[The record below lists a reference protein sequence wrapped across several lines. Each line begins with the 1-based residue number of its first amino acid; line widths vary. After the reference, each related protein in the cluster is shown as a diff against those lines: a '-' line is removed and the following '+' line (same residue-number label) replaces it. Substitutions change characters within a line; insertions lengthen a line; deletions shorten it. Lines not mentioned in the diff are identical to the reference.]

1 MEMKTAEHKTT
12 SATNATS
19 QVQPFFNKGGSA
31 MHSNEKTPFF
41 SPGHTGIQT
50 KLTVGQPNDKYEKEA
65 DAMADKVVQ
74 RLSSGDSV
82 HTKPILQNG
91 YLPFIQAKCT
101 ECEKEDKLQKKEEPK
116 KELEEKK
123 LQRKPIFESL
133 ADTHEEAENVQ
144 RKCTDCEKEEK
155 LQKKETPGSNQT
167 SIQNIEGRLNSTKGS
182 GSPLDPGIQSRME
195 SSFGTDFSSVR
206 IHNNSTAVQLSED
219 MHAQAFTHK
228 NDIYFNSGK
237 YDIQAPGGQ
246 HLLAHE
252 LTHTIQQ
259 GNAPLINVQHKLA
272 HSIPGV
278 SSGKL
283 PEPNGGKNVKG
294 NTIATNNSTNN
305 TVSFSSSENFSIQ
318 TKPASGEKDEKL
330 EKVEEDK
337 KDEKKLQKKN
347 KPHIAPNYSTLSN
360 NSLHAFLSSPQE
372 SIQPK
377 GVLDNITGAAG
388 AAWNA
393 TGGKVVSAATDLIL
407 DQIRSL
413 SPKMVAFIEEIRKV
427 GVVNYF
433 KSKLMQAVNGIFDG
447 LQNNSGMIN
456 AIFPKFGVMVVRAR
470 VIVNALAAGDCK
482 PLFAAV
488 NELKEIVSTLAGEAW
503 DAIVEFF
510 QPAIDFFSE
519 IWNSFAL
526 PAIEWLKQKAAS
538 VWNWI
543 KEIGSQIWEWYR
555 PLREAIGQ
563 AWDYIKGIIGL
574 NADETGE
581 EGLIQWAQ
589 RKAGEVWEAIK
600 EELKP
605 IIEPAKAMVARIK
618 EIIPLTA
625 ILNLRKTIQDWLK
638 KVIDTSTSMGDD
650 ASNVGNEAAQ
660 TSLRDQILPAIQQSI
675 EKFRGSISDAS
686 AWVNGKIGEVFV
698 TVSQFF
704 ASVRSISLI
713 SFATGII
720 GWVETKVSELN
731 DWIQSKVSALF
742 DMVSEGLHNLGEFL
756 RPVYDTLKKILDI
769 LGDILG
775 KLPEF
780 LMGPL
785 WWILPDCI
793 KDPIKKF
800 FLEQILSRMSFFQKL
815 QKLENIWE
823 RLEAAAITILKQIFI
838 DGNLRKAIWTFFSTM
853 LDILGL
859 PPQLVTRV
867 IGKAAKSLSDILN
880 DPLGFLSNFI
890 RALKLGF
897 EQFYNKIG
905 THLLSGLQA
914 WLFSKLEGTG
924 IEMPKDFSFR
934 SMLKLAFDILGIT
947 VDMLLTKLEEVTG
960 KKGLKQKIEKVIGV
974 ISKAWD
980 WFEKLMDQSEEG
992 GTVWDKLEKAIGS
1005 IWDMILD
1012 GVVGWLEKTIVVKA
1026 LAWVAEKLDPTGIM
1040 AVITTIID
1048 VFNVLGA
1055 IMDKAREILE
1065 MIEKVLDDIA
1075 SLILGVIGAAA
1086 DILERAMAAAIPV
1099 VLAIISAL
1107 FGLDDVVDQIKE
1119 VIKNL
1124 RKKVE
1129 DGVKKVMEGIKSF
1142 IERLFGTN
1150 NDKDTG
1156 KNNGLEDFNYTKE
1169 NIAMDQATHS
1179 VTVKSEAGVI
1189 SIIIRSDE
1197 VDLKIAAKNAK
1208 SEMIEKISAE
1218 KNPKNIEDYKLVI
1231 SALTAIISQIDDLG
1245 STIKVELAKNK
1256 SSQGKTTPQLEKEIT
1271 AIEVSKIETYLK
1283 NIGRI
1288 SGADSLQELVN
1299 KKIPTRRFLPI
1310 KGTPSSY
1317 IRGLFYEGMFSTEWK
1332 NTKDTIKKEKWDD
1345 IGIPARIENAK
1356 IKKDM
1361 IEWAGLIR
1369 DEFIDFDADIFTY
1382 DYKKAAY
1389 AVDHDTPIASYWNNP
1404 GNNKGDDVRK
1414 DQLLNK
1420 NNLRYITKRNNSRKG
1435 SGGVN
1440 YDEFVLPDFDS
1451 SIAEAGKKEAKTVKG
1466 DAFLDEKKVPI

>member
-1 MEMKTAEHKTT
+1 M
-12 SATNATS
+12 
-19 QVQPFFNKGGSA
+19 
-31 MHSNEKTPFF
+31 
-41 SPGHTGIQT
+41 
-50 KLTVGQPNDKYEKEA
+50 D
-65 DAMADKVVQ
+65 D
-74 RLSSGDSV
+74 
-82 HTKPILQNG
+82 
-91 YLPFIQAKCT
+91 
-101 ECEKEDKLQKKEEPK
+101 
-116 KELEEKK
+116 
-123 LQRKPIFESL
+123 
-133 ADTHEEAENVQ
+133 
-144 RKCTDCEKEEK
+144 
-155 LQKKETPGSNQT
+155 
-167 SIQNIEGRLNSTKGS
+167 
-182 GSPLDPGIQSRME
+182 
-195 SSFGTDFSSVR
+195 
-206 IHNNSTAVQLSED
+206 
-219 MHAQAFTHK
+219 
-228 NDIYFNSGK
+228 
-237 YDIQAPGGQ
+237 
-246 HLLAHE
+246 
-252 LTHTIQQ
+252 
-259 GNAPLINVQHKLA
+259 
-272 HSIPGV
+272 
-278 SSGKL
+278 
-283 PEPNGGKNVKG
+283 
-294 NTIATNNSTNN
+294 
-305 TVSFSSSENFSIQ
+305 
-318 TKPASGEKDEKL
+318 
-330 EKVEEDK
+330 
-337 KDEKKLQKKN
+337 
-347 KPHIAPNYSTLSN
+347 
-360 NSLHAFLSSPQE
+360 
-372 SIQPK
+372 
-377 GVLDNITGAAG
+377 ITGVAG
-388 AAWNA
+388 AAWDA
-393 TGGKVVSAATDLIL
+393 TGGKVAGAAADLIL
-407 DQIRSL
+407 DQIRTL

-447 LQNNSGMIN
+447 LQNNSGTIN
-456 AIFPKFGVMVVRAR
+456 AIFPKFGEMVIRAR
-470 VIVNALAAGDCK
+470 VIINALAAGDCK

-510 QPAIDFFSE
+510 QPAVDFFSE

-555 PLREAIGQ
+555 PMREAIGQ

-625 ILNLRKTIQDWLK
+625 ILNLRKTVQDWLK
-638 KVIDTSTSMGDD
+638 KVIDTSTSMGED

-675 EKFRGSISDAS
+675 ENFRQSISAAS
-686 AWVNGKIGEVFV
+686 EWVNGKIGEVFV
-698 TVSQFF
+698 TVTQFF

-731 DWIQSKVSALF
+731 DWIQSKVTALF
-742 DMVSEGLHNLGEFL
+742 DMVSEGLHKLGEFL
-756 RPVYDTLKKILDI
+756 QPVYDTLKKILDI

-775 KLPEF
+775 KLPDF

-867 IGKAAKSLSDILN
+867 IAKAAKSLSDILD
-880 DPLGFLSNFI
+880 DPLGFLGNFI

-897 EQFYNKIG
+897 EQFYNNIG

-960 KKGLKQKIEKVIGV
+960 KKGLKQKIEKIIGV
-974 ISKAWD
+974 ISRAWD

-992 GTVWDKLEKAIGS
+992 GTIWDKLENAIGS

-1075 SLILGVIGAAA
+1075 SLILGVIAAA
-1086 DILERAMAAAIPV
+1086 ANILERAMAAAIPV
-1099 VLAIISAL
+1099 VLAILSAL

-1142 IERLFGTN
+1142 IERLFGGAKDDESGVKSKAKKQLLEKIGKEATLEELDAAIKLVE
-1150 NDKDTG
+1150 NDLRSEGLKRLWRKDMQEEGVIIEAEASPIEDLFKLVPVLTTVRPAVTCAIRINMDG
-1156 KNNGLEDFNYTKE
+1156 NAFLAANIESKDFGHGIVKDVVTEGNKLVKGTLEDTKYPKRFPDKAKRDTPLGNVPIEGEGRRASGRIGGAVLLPKPGSEYLELLTWNNGPMDPKA
-1169 NIAMDQATHS
+1169 NICHNQSHAETQFIAWYSAQPDNWKKF
-1179 VTVKSEAGVI
+1179 VKGIEI
-1189 SIIIRSDE
+1189 SINVSPCSFCSSDLSNFKKNLGKDVWAKITWSE
-1197 VDLKIAAKNAK
+1197 VYQTSGKCKELSTTQESLSKL
-1208 SEMIEKISAE
+1208 SAGWE
-1218 KNPKNIEDYKLVI
+1218 T
-1231 SALTAIISQIDDLG
+1231 SG
-1245 STIKVELAKNK
+1245 
-1256 SSQGKTTPQLEKEIT
+1256 PQP
-1271 AIEVSKIETYLK
+1271 EVV
-1283 NIGRI
+1283 
-1288 SGADSLQELVN
+1288 VN
-1299 KKIPTRRFLPI
+1299 K
-1310 KGTPSSY
+1310 
-1317 IRGLFYEGMFSTEWK
+1317 
-1332 NTKDTIKKEKWDD
+1332 
-1345 IGIPARIENAK
+1345 
-1356 IKKDM
+1356 
-1361 IEWAGLIR
+1361 
-1369 DEFIDFDADIFTY
+1369 DE
-1382 DYKKAAY
+1382 
-1389 AVDHDTPIASYWNNP
+1389 
-1404 GNNKGDDVRK
+1404 
-1414 DQLLNK
+1414 L
-1420 NNLRYITKRNNSRKG
+1420 
-1435 SGGVN
+1435 
-1440 YDEFVLPDFDS
+1440 
-1451 SIAEAGKKEAKTVKG
+1451 
-1466 DAFLDEKKVPI
+1466 KVVES